1 MKYGANQT
9 EPELELYSLN
19 GYQSMDVG
27 LTDST
32 GRKFSD
38 DITN

>member
-1 MKYGANQT
+1 
-9 EPELELYSLN
+9 
-19 GYQSMDVG
+19 MDVG

-38 DITN
+38 DITNWVTIDL